1 MLFRSGGRRHTGGIE
16 VLNEGG
22 VAPGDHVGI
31 GGEALI
37 GDHGV
42 SQVGAAEI
50 GQHPEEHSGAQD
62 ADIHQ
67 AAILVDQAQQHPE
80 GFGLFGGVK
89 DVIENGHGLGGLAV
103 SEGSHGAGIDQP
115 ETGGGAELIIKGFGE
130 GLLGCHAGGA
140 EADRGLMA
148 DIHAQDGI
156 GIKTALYAGLG
167 VGIITGRNDPC
178 VLARMSQLGV
188 TEYHAGFEAKLPKL
202 EAICRK
208 YGLKMEEIAY
218 VGDDWIDLDP
228 MRSVGM
234 PIAVANAV
242 AQVKKEAR
250 YITAARSGEGAV
262 REALEFLL
270 AARLDGKN
278 PADYWT
284 AATGPARR

>member
-1 MLFRSGGRRHTGGIE
+1 MSDNIASSLPGILADENAFR
-16 VLNEGG
+16 
-22 VAPGDHVGI
+22 
-31 GGEALI
+31 
-37 GDHGV
+37 
-42 SQVGAAEI
+42 
-50 GQHPEEHSGAQD
+50 D
-62 ADIHQ
+62 A
-67 AAILVDQAQQHPE
+67 AAIRFLVLDVD
-80 GFGLFGGVK
+80 GVCTDGK
-89 DVIENGHGLGGLAV
+89 LYFQENGH
-103 SEGSHGAGIDQP
+103 P
-115 ETGGGAELIIKGFGE
+115 IKCF
-130 GLLGCHAGGA
+130 
-140 EADRGLMA
+140 
-148 DIHAQDGI
+148 HAQDGI

-208 YGLKMEEIAY
+208 YSLKMEEIAY

-250 YITAARSGEGAV
+250 YITAARGGEGAV
-262 REALEFLL
+262 REAIEFLL

>member
-1 MLFRSGGRRHTGGIE
+1 MSANIASSLPGILTDEKAFR
-16 VLNEGG
+16 
-22 VAPGDHVGI
+22 
-31 GGEALI
+31 
-37 GDHGV
+37 
-42 SQVGAAEI
+42 
-50 GQHPEEHSGAQD
+50 D
-62 ADIHQ
+62 A
-67 AAILVDQAQQHPE
+67 AAIRFLVLDVD
-80 GFGLFGGVK
+80 GVCTDGK
-89 DVIENGHGLGGLAV
+89 LYFQENGH
-103 SEGSHGAGIDQP
+103 P
-115 ETGGGAELIIKGFGE
+115 IKCF
-130 GLLGCHAGGA
+130 
-140 EADRGLMA
+140 
-148 DIHAQDGI
+148 HAQDGI

-250 YITAARSGEGAV
+250 YITAARGGEGAV
-262 REALEFLL
+262 REAIEFLL